1 MEKKIQRN
9 NRIIHILGDNNFSQD
24 ENKRINHT
32 NINNNINITNYY
44 HSPPHNYFNKG
55 TLTFINENSI
65 IQNIISCP
73 IKTTTHRTQRFKN
86 DNKSPINITLKKCHQ
101 CQSPYIKKI
110 LPNKNG
116 QKSPDKNKI
125 NKILKTYPS
134 AQFVTSQKIKILNNN
149 KTRYEDFNTKYENKV
164 INNNKCNDYFNQT
177 KEKLFNNFKRGKNK
191 EQKNIIHYNPH
202 LSPNQIR
209 NIKNKQIIYLAQSS
223 PQFRTNDKNVSLFNV
238 LEKRIELFLTNNNN
252 YNSKTYKQNSI
263 NKYNFGS
270 PKLIKNHYITNF
282 LSNKDNFDEKKIS
295 KDIILIQSAFR
306 GYLFRIKFN
315 LYKTFINQIKKG
327 YNILQNIYIKNKK
340 RKFFTI
346 LKYNINN
353 AKNKKFEFS
362 DLIPSNNIS
371 VLFNK
376 NNKNNNS
383 NQKIN
388 SDKFKSQIFEL
399 QEELNNRKQDYNNLE
414 KRSNELILENKKIQ
428 NINNIIVSDNK
439 QLAMKLKNYEI
450 SRYSNLEII
459 NSNFYFI
466 NAKKKK
472 DNILIKLINKI
483 ENINKRLLQK
493 NFYKFYFQTKLIEV
507 KYNTNIKEKENLFI
521 VKNKN
526 FSLNKNIVEKNIIN
540 KEEENKIL
548 RNKKLKDIINHKNL
562 KLYFFRN
569 AFEKWMLRAIVLKNK
584 EILIE
589 KRKKKKEK
597 FRQRKQRKLYYNN
610 KKTNDEENDNSYDSE
625 DYKEEQYYHFNKH
638 KYNKKYNNNY
648 YEEKYE

>member
-1 MEKKIQRN
+1 MVI
-9 NRIIHILGDNNFSQD
+9 
-24 ENKRINHT
+24 
-32 NINNNINITNYY
+32 
-44 HSPPHNYFNKG
+44 
-55 TLTFINENSI
+55 
-65 IQNIISCP
+65 
-73 IKTTTHRTQRFKN
+73 
-86 DNKSPINITLKKCHQ
+86 
-101 CQSPYIKKI
+101 
-110 LPNKNG
+110 
-116 QKSPDKNKI
+116 
-125 NKILKTYPS
+125 
-134 AQFVTSQKIKILNNN
+134 
-149 KTRYEDFNTKYENKV
+149 ED
-164 INNNKCNDYFNQT
+164 
-177 KEKLFNNFKRGKNK
+177 
-191 EQKNIIHYNPH
+191 
-202 LSPNQIR
+202 
-209 NIKNKQIIYLAQSS
+209 
-223 PQFRTNDKNVSLFNV
+223 
-238 LEKRIELFLTNNNN
+238 
-252 YNSKTYKQNSI
+252 
-263 NKYNFGS
+263 
-270 PKLIKNHYITNF
+270 LIKNHYITNF

-306 GYLFRIKFN
+306 GYLFRIKFK

-327 YNILQNIYIKNKK
+327 YNILKNIYIKNKK
-340 RKFFTI
+340 RKFFKI

-362 DLIPSNNIS
+362 DLIPYNNIYI
-371 VLFNK
+371 LFNK

-450 SRYSNLEII
+450 SRYNNLEII

-466 NAKKKK
+466 NSKKKK

-548 RNKKLKDIINHKNL
+548 RNKKLKDIINHKKL

-584 EILIE
+584 EILLE